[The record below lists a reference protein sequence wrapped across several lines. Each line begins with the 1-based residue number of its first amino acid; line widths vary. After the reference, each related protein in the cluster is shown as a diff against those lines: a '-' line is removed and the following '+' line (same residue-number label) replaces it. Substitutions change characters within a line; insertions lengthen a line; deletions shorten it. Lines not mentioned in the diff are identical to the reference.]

1 MPISHLWMAPMI
13 CTQSSWFT
21 PKLHC
26 APTGAVAGVPM
37 IIAGAAAVGGSAI
50 GGIT

>member
-1 MPISHLWMAPMI
+1 MILALIVISM
-13 CTQSSWFT
+13 QSTWFT
-21 PKLHC
+21 QKLHC